1 MKIAQEFT
9 VARPMPAVWSFF
21 QDIPNVARCLPGAE
35 YLGPKEDGKHTGKVS
50 SKIGPFQA
58 SFEGEADVV
67 YDDVAKSVHVEGKGV
82 DKKGASRG
90 KMIMDC
96 RLFAEGEKTKVVVDA
111 DVQLSGA
118 IAQFGRTGI
127 IAEVANVLVAD
138 FVRNAEAELAAG
150 SAAAQDAAPAQ
161 GRDTAREA
169 GAAPAASAPSA
180 PAGAKPIS
188 GFGLILAVLKS
199 WLASLFGRRAH

>member
-21 QDIPNVARCLPGAE
+21 HDIPNVARCLPGAE
-35 YLGPKEDGKHTGKVS
+35 YLGPKEGGKHTGKVS

-67 YDDVAKSVHVEGKGV
+67 YDDDAKSVHVEGKGV

-96 RLFAEGEKTKVVVDA
+96 RLFAEEDKTKVVVDA

-127 IAEVANVLVAD
+127 ITEVANVLIAD
-138 FVRNAEAELAAG
+138 FVRNAEAALAADNTADM
-150 SAAAQDAAPAQ
+150 AAAPTPASAQ
-161 GRDTAREA
+161 EPETAR
-169 GAAPAASAPSA
+169 GAAPSSAQTV
-180 PAGAKPIS
+180 AKPIS
-188 GFGLILAVLKS
+188 GFGLMVAVLKS

>member
-21 QDIPNVARCLPGAE
+21 QDVPGVARCLPGAE

-67 YDDVAKSVHVEGKGV
+67 YDDIAKSVHVEGKGV

-96 RLFAEGEKTKVVVDA
+96 RLFAEGDKTKVVVDA

-127 IAEVANVLVAD
+127 INEVANVLVAD
-138 FVRNAEAELAAG
+138 FVRNAEAELA
-150 SAAAQDAAPAQ
+150 
-161 GRDTAREA
+161 E
-169 GAAPAASAPSA
+169 GAAPGEAVHTTREAPLARATGATSGAAATA
-180 PAGAKPIS
+180 PAAAKPIS
-188 GFGLILAVLKS
+188 GFGLILSVLKS
-199 WLASLFGRRAH
+199 WLASLFVRRAH